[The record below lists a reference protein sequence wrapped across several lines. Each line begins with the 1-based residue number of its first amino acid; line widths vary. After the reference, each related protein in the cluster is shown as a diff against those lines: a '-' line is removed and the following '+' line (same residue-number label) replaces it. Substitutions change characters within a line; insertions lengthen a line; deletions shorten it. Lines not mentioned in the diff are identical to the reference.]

1 MISMIIAI
9 SGLTGSGKDTLGKN
23 LAKALRYR
31 HINPTFKDL
40 ARAEGVTLL
49 EFQKRAAR
57 DPNIDRKF
65 DRLSKKQAKGNC
77 VATSWLSPW
86 MLKADF
92 RVYLFASLEER
103 AKRIAKRDGFS
114 LRTAM
119 RHVQQRDAENRK
131 RYLKLYGI
139 DIFNTENFDVC
150 LNSANFSP
158 KKLAKITLQ
167 AIKVMQR

>member
-1 MISMIIAI
+1 MIIAI

-49 EFQKRAAR
+49 EFQRRAAR

-103 AKRIAKRDGFS
+103 AKRIAKRDGMN
-114 LRTAM
+114 LKQAM
-119 RHVQQRDAENRK
+119 EHVKRRDGQNRK

-139 DIFNTENFDVC
+139 DIYNLDVFDVC
-150 LNSANFSP
+150 LNSAKYPP
-158 KKLAKITLQ
+158 K
-167 AIKVMQR
+167 